1 MIYSEAVPA
10 EYMKEY
16 PLCMNQYK
24 NIFGIS
30 RLPGEKADTLSTV
43 FPATARH
50 IVVMI
55 NDSMYKVD
63 VIHSDGTY
71 GTAKEIREYDFV
83 LFYIDFINYSF
94 QITQRRSKTK

>member
-1 MIYSEAVPA
+1 MSFSIINNRNNFFWTDISREAIPA

-55 NDSMYKVD
+55 DDKMYKVE
-63 VIHSDGTY
+63 VVHQNGTHA
-71 GTAKEIREYDFV
+71 TAKEIRG
-83 LFYIDFINYSF
+83 
-94 QITQRRSKTK
+94 